1 MNTSRLLRDSLRSL
15 RRHRL
20 RSASIMIGSLVGV
33 AALTFVLDIGQG
45 IRRKML
51 TTVQQIFGDSS
62 VVVVAGGIQLV
73 DGPRPDAARLT
84 IDDIAAAAA
93 AVPAVV
99 DWDPQQVQT
108 SSVRRAGSTATAR
121 VLGQSERAEKV
132 WARTVSRGRFFDTDD
147 VQRRER
153 VALVGETLVRDL
165 FAGADPLGAEIMVD
179 AVPFT
184 VVGVLERF
192 GTDLHGMDR
201 DNEIVVPVSTLM
213 RRLANVDTISVAKL
227 LIGDPAQN
235 AAAAAQIREALRS
248 RHALRQGQPDDFTLL
263 TPSEVR
269 LLLGKMQRI
278 VTVYLPL
285 ASVVVLL
292 VAGLIAATLM
302 AGAVNARVAEIGV
315 RRAIGACPADIAR
328 QFVAESAFT
337 VLGGGLL
344 GILLGSA
351 AAQLLARRLDLGAVL
366 SLRVALLGLALAL
379 VTGLLA
385 GVVPALRAARLRP
398 VDALR

>member
-20 RSASIMIGSLVGV
+20 RSASIMVGSLIGV
-33 AALTFVLDIGQG
+33 TALTFVLDVGQG

-62 VVVVAGGIQLV
+62 VVVVAGGMQLV

-99 DWDPQQVQT
+99 DWDPQQVQNA
-108 SSVRRAGSTATAR
+108 SVRRAGNTATAR

-132 WARTVSRGRFFDTDD
+132 WARTVSRGRFFDAAD

-153 VALVGETLVRDL
+153 VALIGETLVRDL
-165 FAGADPLGAEIMVD
+165 FGGADPLGAEIMVD
-179 AVPFT
+179 SVPFT

-227 LIGDPAQN
+227 LIADPAQN
-235 AAAAAQIREALRS
+235 AAAAAQFRVALRA
-248 RHALRQGQPDDFTLL
+248 RHALLQGQPDDFTLL

-269 LLLGKMQRI
+269 ELLGKMQRI

-302 AGAVNARVAEIGV
+302 AGAVNARMAEIGV

-337 VLGGGLL
+337 MLGGGLL

-366 SLRVALLGLALAL
+366 SLRVALLGVALAL

-385 GVVPALRAARLRP
+385 GVMPALRAARLRP

>member
-1 MNTSRLLRDSLRSL
+1 MSPSRLLRDSLRSL

-33 AALTFVLDIGQG
+33 AALTFVLDVGQG
-45 IRRKML
+45 LRRKML

-62 VVVVAGGIQLV
+62 VVVVAGGMQLV

-99 DWDPQQVQT
+99 DWDPQQVQIV
-108 SSVRRAGSTATAR
+108 SVRCAGNTATAR
-121 VLGQSERAEKV
+121 VLGQSERAGKV
-132 WARTVSRGRFFDTDD
+132 WARTVSRGRFFDADD

-153 VALVGETLVRDL
+153 VALIGETLVRDL

-248 RHALRQGQPDDFTLL
+248 RHALLQGQPDDFTLL

-269 LLLGKMQRI
+269 QLLGKMQRI

-337 VLGGGLL
+337 MLGGGLL

-351 AAQLLARRLDLGAVL
+351 AAQLVARRLDLGAVL

>member
-1 MNTSRLLRDSLRSL
+1 MSPSRLLRDSLRSL

-33 AALTFVLDIGQG
+33 AALTFVLDVGQG
-45 IRRKML
+45 LRRKML

-62 VVVVAGGIQLV
+62 VVVVAGGMQLV

-99 DWDPQQVQT
+99 DWDPQQVQIA
-108 SSVRRAGSTATAR
+108 SVRRAGSTATAR
-121 VLGQSERAEKV
+121 VLGQSERAAKV
-132 WARTVSRGRFFDTDD
+132 WARTVSHGRFFDADD
-147 VQRRER
+147 VQHRER

-235 AAAAAQIREALRS
+235 ATAAAQIREALRS
-248 RHALRQGQPDDFTLL
+248 RHALLQGQPDDFTLL

-269 LLLGKMQRI
+269 QLLGKMQRI

-315 RRAIGACPADIAR
+315 RRAIGARPADIAR

-337 VLGGGLL
+337 MLGGGLL

-351 AAQLLARRLDLGAVL
+351 AAQLVARRLDLGAVL

>member
-1 MNTSRLLRDSLRSL
+1 MSPSRLLRDSLRSL

-45 IRRKML
+45 VRRKML

-62 VVVVAGGIQLV
+62 VVVVAGGMQLV

-99 DWDPQQVQT
+99 DWDPQQVQIA
-108 SSVRRAGSTATAR
+108 SVRRAGSTATAR

-132 WARTVSRGRFFDTDD
+132 WARTVSRGRFFDAAD

-165 FAGADPLGAEIMVD
+165 FGGADPLGAEIMVD

-201 DNEIVVPVSTLM
+201 DNEIVVPISTLM

-235 AAAAAQIREALRS
+235 ATAAAQIREALRS
-248 RHALRQGQPDDFTLL
+248 RHALLQGQPDDFTLL

-269 LLLGKMQRI
+269 QLLGKMQRI

-315 RRAIGACPADIAR
+315 RRAIGARPADIAR

-337 VLGGGLL
+337 MLGGGLL

-351 AAQLLARRLDLGAVL
+351 AAQLVARRLDLGAVL

>member
-20 RSASIMIGSLVGV
+20 RSASIMVGSLIGV
-33 AALTFVLDIGQG
+33 TALTFVLDVGQG

-62 VVVVAGGIQLV
+62 VVVVAGGMQLV

-99 DWDPQQVQT
+99 DWDPQQVQNA
-108 SSVRRAGSTATAR
+108 SVRRAGNTATAR

-132 WARTVSRGRFFDTDD
+132 WARTVSRGRFFDAAD

-153 VALVGETLVRDL
+153 LALIGETLVRDL
-165 FAGADPLGAEIMVD
+165 FGGADPLGAEIMVD
-179 AVPFT
+179 SVPFT

-227 LIGDPAQN
+227 LIADPAQN
-235 AAAAAQIREALRS
+235 AAAAAQFRVALRA
-248 RHALRQGQPDDFTLL
+248 RHALLQGQPDDFTLL

-269 LLLGKMQRI
+269 ELLGKMQRI

-302 AGAVNARVAEIGV
+302 AGAVNARMAEIGV

-337 VLGGGLL
+337 MLGGGLL

-366 SLRVALLGLALAL
+366 SLRVALLGVALAL

-385 GVVPALRAARLRP
+385 GVMPALRAARLRP

>member
-1 MNTSRLLRDSLRSL
+1 
-15 RRHRL
+15 
-20 RSASIMIGSLVGV
+20 
-33 AALTFVLDIGQG
+33 
-45 IRRKML
+45 
-51 TTVQQIFGDSS
+51 
-62 VVVVAGGIQLV
+62 
-73 DGPRPDAARLT
+73 
-84 IDDIAAAAA
+84 
-93 AVPAVV
+93 
-99 DWDPQQVQT
+99 
-108 SSVRRAGSTATAR
+108 
-121 VLGQSERAEKV
+121 
-132 WARTVSRGRFFDTDD
+132 
-147 VQRRER
+147 
-153 VALVGETLVRDL
+153 
-165 FAGADPLGAEIMVD
+165 MVD

-227 LIGDPAQN
+227 LIADPAQN

-248 RHALRQGQPDDFTLL
+248 RHALIQGQPDDFTLL

-269 LLLGKMQRI
+269 QLLGKMQRI

-337 VLGGGLL
+337 MLGGGLL

-351 AAQLLARRLDLGAVL
+351 AAQLLARRLNPGAVL

>member
-1 MNTSRLLRDSLRSL
+1 MSPSRLLRDSLRSL

-20 RSASIMIGSLVGV
+20 RSASIMIGSVVGV
-33 AALTFVLDIGQG
+33 AALTFVLDVGQG
-45 IRRKML
+45 LRRKML

-62 VVVVAGGIQLV
+62 VVVVAGGMQLV

-93 AVPAVV
+93 AIPAVV
-99 DWDPQQVQT
+99 DWDPQQVQI
-108 SSVRRAGSTATAR
+108 SSVRRAGNTATAR

-132 WARTVSRGRFFDTDD
+132 WARTVSRGRFFDAAD

-165 FAGADPLGAEIMVD
+165 FGGADPLGAEIMVD

-227 LIGDPAQN
+227 LISDPAQN
-235 AAAAAQIREALRS
+235 ATAAAQIREELRT
-248 RHALRQGQPDDFTLL
+248 RHALLQGQPDDFTLL
-263 TPSEVR
+263 TPTEVR
-269 LLLGKMQRI
+269 QLLGKMQRI

-337 VLGGGLL
+337 MLGGGLL

>member
-1 MNTSRLLRDSLRSL
+1 MNPSRLLRDSLRSL

-62 VVVVAGGIQLV
+62 VVVVAGGMQLV

-99 DWDPQQVQT
+99 DWDPQQVQIA
-108 SSVRRAGSTATAR
+108 SVRRAGSTATAR

-132 WARTVSRGRFFDTDD
+132 WARTVSRGRFFDAAD

-165 FAGADPLGAEIMVD
+165 FGGADPLGAEIMVD

-235 AAAAAQIREALRS
+235 ATAAAQIREALRS
-248 RHALRQGQPDDFTLL
+248 RHALLQGQPDDFTLL

-269 LLLGKMQRI
+269 QLLGKMQRI

-337 VLGGGLL
+337 MLGGGLL

>member
-1 MNTSRLLRDSLRSL
+1 MNTPRLLRDSLRSL
-15 RRHRL
+15 GRHRL
-20 RSASIMIGSLVGV
+20 RSASIMIGSLIGV
-33 AALTFVLDIGQG
+33 AALTFVLDVGQG
-45 IRRKML
+45 LRRKML

-62 VVVVAGGIQLV
+62 VVVVAGGMQLV

-84 IDDIAAAAA
+84 IDDIAAAAG

-99 DWDPQQVQT
+99 DWDPQQVQIA
-108 SSVRRAGSTATAR
+108 SVRRAGSAATAR

-132 WARTVSRGRFFDTDD
+132 WARSVSRGRFFDASD
-147 VQRRER
+147 VQHRER
-153 VALVGETLVRDL
+153 VALVGETLVCDL
-165 FAGADPLGAEIMVD
+165 FGGTDPLGAEIMVES
-179 AVPFT
+179 VPFT

-201 DNEIVVPVSTLM
+201 DNELVVPVSTLM

-227 LIGDPAQN
+227 LIDDSAQN
-235 AAAAAQIREALRS
+235 ATAAAQIREALRS
-248 RHALRQGQPDDFTLL
+248 RHALLQGQPDDFTLL
-263 TPSEVR
+263 TPTEVR
-269 LLLGKMQRI
+269 QLLDKMRRI
-278 VTVYLPL
+278 VTLYLPL

-292 VAGLIAATLM
+292 VAGLIAASLM

-328 QFVAESAFT
+328 QFVAESAFMM
-337 VLGGGLL
+337 LGGGLL

>member
-62 VVVVAGGIQLV
+62 VVVVAGGMQLV

-99 DWDPQQVQT
+99 DWDPQQVQIA
-108 SSVRRAGSTATAR
+108 SVRRAGSTATAR

-132 WARTVSRGRFFDTDD
+132 WARTVSRGRFFDAAD

-165 FAGADPLGAEIMVD
+165 FGGADPLGAEIMVD

-201 DNEIVVPVSTLM
+201 DNEIVVPISTLM

-235 AAAAAQIREALRS
+235 ATAAAQIREALRS
-248 RHALRQGQPDDFTLL
+248 RHALLQGQPDDFTLL

-269 LLLGKMQRI
+269 QLLGKMQRI

-337 VLGGGLL
+337 MLGGGLL

>member
-15 RRHRL
+15 RQHRL

-62 VVVVAGGIQLV
+62 VVVVAGGMQLV

-99 DWDPQQVQT
+99 DWDPQQVQNA
-108 SSVRRAGSTATAR
+108 SVRRAGSTATAR

-132 WARTVSRGRFFDTDD
+132 WARTVSRGRFFDADD

-153 VALVGETLVRDL
+153 VALVGETLVHDL
-165 FAGADPLGAEIMVD
+165 FGGADPLGAEIMVD

-227 LIGDPAQN
+227 LIGDPVQN

-248 RHALRQGQPDDFTLL
+248 RHALLQGQPDDFTLL

-269 LLLGKMQRI
+269 QLLGKMQRI

-337 VLGGGLL
+337 MLGGGLL

-351 AAQLLARRLDLGAVL
+351 AAQLLARRLDLGVVL

>member
-62 VVVVAGGIQLV
+62 VVVVAGGMQLV

-93 AVPAVV
+93 AVPAVA
-99 DWDPQQVQT
+99 DWDPQQVQIA
-108 SSVRRAGSTATAR
+108 SVRRAGNTATAR
-121 VLGQSERAEKV
+121 VLGQSERAERV
-132 WARTVSRGRFFDTDD
+132 WARTVSRGRFFDAAD
-147 VQRRER
+147 VQLRER

-165 FAGADPLGAEIMVD
+165 FGGADPLGAEIMVD

-227 LIGDPAQN
+227 LIGDPTQN
-235 AAAAAQIREALRS
+235 ATAAAQIREALRA
-248 RHALRQGQPDDFTLL
+248 RHALIQGQHDDFTLL

-269 LLLGKMQRI
+269 QLLGKMQRI

-337 VLGGGLL
+337 MLGGGLL

>member
-1 MNTSRLLRDSLRSL
+1 MNISRILRDCLHSLG
-15 RRHRL
+15 RHRL
-20 RSASIMIGSLVGV
+20 RSVSIMVGSLVGV
-33 AALTFVLDIGQG
+33 AALTFVLDVGQG

-62 VVVVAGGIQLV
+62 VVVVAGGMQLI

-84 IDDIAAAAA
+84 IDDISAAAA
-93 AVPAVV
+93 AVPSVV
-99 DWDPQQVQT
+99 DWDPQQVQI
-108 SSVRRAGSTATAR
+108 SSVRRAGGTATAR

-132 WARTVSRGRFFDTDD
+132 WARTVSRGRFFDASD

-153 VALVGETLVRDL
+153 VALIGETLVRDL
-165 FAGADPLGAEIMVD
+165 FGSADPLGAEIMID

-227 LIGDPAQN
+227 LIADSTQN
-235 AAAAAQIREALRS
+235 ATAAAQVREALRS
-248 RHALRQGQPDDFTLL
+248 RHALLQGQPDDFTLL

-269 LLLGKMQRI
+269 QLLGKMQRI

-337 VLGGGLL
+337 MLGGGLL
-344 GILLGSA
+344 GILLGSV

-385 GVVPALRAARLRP
+385 GVIPALRAARFRP

>member
-1 MNTSRLLRDSLRSL
+1 MNASRLLRDSLRSL
-15 RRHRL
+15 GRHRL
-20 RSASIMIGSLVGV
+20 RSTSIMLGSLVGV

-45 IRRKML
+45 IRRKIL

-62 VVVVAGGIQLV
+62 VVVVAGGMQLV

-99 DWDPQQVQT
+99 AWDPQQVQIA
-108 SSVRRAGSTATAR
+108 SVRRAGNTATAR

-132 WARTVSRGRFFDTDD
+132 WARTVSRGRFFDASD

-153 VALVGETLVRDL
+153 VALVGETLVRNL
-165 FAGADPLGAEIMVD
+165 FGGADPLGAEIMVD

-184 VVGVLERF
+184 VVGVIERF

-227 LIGDPAQN
+227 LIADPAQN
-235 AAAAAQIREALRS
+235 ATAAAQIREALRS
-248 RHALRQGQPDDFTLL
+248 RHALLQGQPDDFTLL
-263 TPSEVR
+263 TPTEVR
-269 LLLGKMQRI
+269 QLLGKMQRI
-278 VTVYLPL
+278 VTLYLPL

-315 RRAIGACPADIAR
+315 RRAIGARPADIAR

-337 VLGGGLL
+337 MLGGGLL

-351 AAQLLARRLDLGAVL
+351 AAQLVARRLDLGAVL
-366 SLRVALLGLALAL
+366 SLRVALIGLALAL
-379 VTGLLA
+379 ITGLLA

>member
-1 MNTSRLLRDSLRSL
+1 MNISRLLGDSLRSL
-15 RRHRL
+15 ARHRL
-20 RSASIMIGSLVGV
+20 RSASIMVGSLVGV

-45 IRRKML
+45 LRRKML

-62 VVVVAGGIQLV
+62 VVVVAGGLQLV

-93 AVPAVV
+93 AVPAVT
-99 DWDPQQVQT
+99 DWDPQQVQIA
-108 SSVRRAGSTATAR
+108 SVRRIGVTATAR

-132 WARTVSRGRFFDTDD
+132 WARTVSRGRFFDATD

-153 VALVGETLVRDL
+153 VALVGETIVRDL
-165 FAGADPLGAEIMVD
+165 FGGTDPLGAEIMVES
-179 AVPFT
+179 VPFT

-201 DNEIVVPVSTLM
+201 DNELVVPLSTLM
-213 RRLANVDTISVAKL
+213 RRLANLDTISVAKFL
-227 LIGDPAQN
+227 VASPEQAGPAS
-235 AAAAAQIREALRS
+235 AQIREALRS
-248 RHALRQGQPDDFTLL
+248 RHALLQGQPDDFTLL

-269 LLLGKMQRI
+269 QLLDKMRRI
-278 VTVYLPL
+278 VTLYLPL

-315 RRAIGACPADIAR
+315 RRAIGAGPADIVR
-328 QFVAESAFT
+328 QFVVESAIT
-337 VLGGGLL
+337 MLGGGLL
-344 GILLGSA
+344 GILLGST
-351 AAQLLARRLDLGAVL
+351 AAQLLARKLDLGAVL
-366 SLRVALLGLALAL
+366 SVQVAFLGLTLAL

>member
-1 MNTSRLLRDSLRSL
+1 MNPSRLLRDSLRSL

-33 AALTFVLDIGQG
+33 AALTFVLDVGQG

-62 VVVVAGGIQLV
+62 VVVVAGGMQLV

-99 DWDPQQVQT
+99 DWDPQQVQIA
-108 SSVRRAGSTATAR
+108 SVRRAGSTATAR
-121 VLGQSERAEKV
+121 VLGQSERAAKV
-132 WARTVSRGRFFDTDD
+132 WARTVSRGRFFDAAD

-153 VALVGETLVRDL
+153 VALIGETLVHDL
-165 FAGADPLGAEIMVD
+165 YGGADPLGAEIMVD
-179 AVPFT
+179 TVPFT

-235 AAAAAQIREALRS
+235 ATAAAQIREALRS
-248 RHALRQGQPDDFTLL
+248 RHALLQGQPDDFTLL

-269 LLLGKMQRI
+269 QLLGKMQRI

-315 RRAIGACPADIAR
+315 RRAIGACPTDIAR

-337 VLGGGLL
+337 MLGGGLL

-351 AAQLLARRLDLGAVL
+351 AAQLVARRLDLGAVL

>member
-1 MNTSRLLRDSLRSL
+1 MNTPRLLRDSLRSL

-33 AALTFVLDIGQG
+33 AALTFVLDVGQG

-62 VVVVAGGIQLV
+62 VVVVAGGMQLV

-99 DWDPQQVQT
+99 DWDPQQVQIA
-108 SSVRRAGSTATAR
+108 SVRRAGSTATAR

-132 WARTVSRGRFFDTDD
+132 WARTVSRGRFFDADD

-165 FAGADPLGAEIMVD
+165 FGGADPLGAEIMVD

-235 AAAAAQIREALRS
+235 ATAAAQIREALRA
-248 RHALRQGQPDDFTLL
+248 RHALFQGQPDDFTLL

-269 LLLGKMQRI
+269 QLLGKMQRI

-315 RRAIGACPADIAR
+315 RRAIGARPADIAR

-337 VLGGGLL
+337 MLGGGLL

-351 AAQLLARRLDLGAVL
+351 AAQLVARRLDLGAVL

>member
-1 MNTSRLLRDSLRSL
+1 MSTSRILRDSVRSL
-15 RRHRL
+15 GRHRL
-20 RSASIMIGSLVGV
+20 RSASIMLGSLIGV
-33 AALTFVLDIGQG
+33 AALTFVLSVGQG

-62 VVVVAGGIQLV
+62 VIVVAGGTQLV
-73 DGPRPDAARLT
+73 GGPRPDAARLT
-84 IDDIAAAAA
+84 IDDIAAVAE
-93 AVPAVV
+93 AVPAAMA
-99 DWDPQQVQT
+99 WDPQQVLI
-108 SSVRRAGSTATAR
+108 SSVKRAGATATVR

-132 WARTVSRGRFFDTDD
+132 WGRTVARGRFFDDSE
-147 VQRRER
+147 VKRRER
-153 VALVGETLVRDL
+153 VALIGETVVHDL

-179 AVPFT
+179 SVPFT
-184 VVGVLERF
+184 VVGVLDRF

-201 DNEIVVPVSTLM
+201 DNELVVPISTLM

-227 LIGDPAQN
+227 LIASPAQTES
-235 AAAAAQIREALRS
+235 AAAQIREALRT
-248 RHALRQGQPDDFTLL
+248 RHSLVPGQADDFTLL
-263 TPSEVR
+263 TPTEIR
-269 LLLGKMQRI
+269 QLLGKMQRI
-278 VTVYLPL
+278 VTLYLPL

-302 AGAVNARVAEIGV
+302 IGAVNARIGEIGV
-315 RRAIGACPADIAR
+315 RRAIGASPADIAR
-328 QFVAESAFT
+328 QFVTESALT
-337 VLGGGLL
+337 MLGGGIL

-351 AAQLLARRLDLGAVL
+351 AVQLVARRLDLGAVL
-366 SLRVALLGLALAL
+366 SLRVALLGLVLAL

>member
-62 VVVVAGGIQLV
+62 VVVVAGGMQLV

-93 AVPAVV
+93 AIPAVV
-99 DWDPQQVQT
+99 DWDPQQVQIA
-108 SSVRRAGSTATAR
+108 SVRRAGNTATAR

-132 WARTVSRGRFFDTDD
+132 WARTVSRGRFFDADD

-248 RHALRQGQPDDFTLL
+248 RHALLQGQPDDFTLL

-269 LLLGKMQRI
+269 QLLGKMQRI

-337 VLGGGLL
+337 MLGGGLL

>member
-1 MNTSRLLRDSLRSL
+1 MNTPRLLRDSLRSL
-15 RRHRL
+15 GRHRL
-20 RSASIMIGSLVGV
+20 RSASIMIGSLIGV
-33 AALTFVLDIGQG
+33 AALTFVLDVGQG
-45 IRRKML
+45 LRRKML

-62 VVVVAGGIQLV
+62 VVVVAGGMQLV

-84 IDDIAAAAA
+84 IDDIAAAAG

-99 DWDPQQVQT
+99 DWDPQQVQIA
-108 SSVRRAGSTATAR
+108 SVRRAGSAATAR

-132 WARTVSRGRFFDTDD
+132 WARSVSRGRFFDASD
-147 VQRRER
+147 VQHRER
-153 VALVGETLVRDL
+153 VALVGETLVCDL
-165 FAGADPLGAEIMVD
+165 FGGTDPLGAEIMVES
-179 AVPFT
+179 VPFT

-201 DNEIVVPVSTLM
+201 DNELVVPVSTLM

-227 LIGDPAQN
+227 LIDDSAQN
-235 AAAAAQIREALRS
+235 ATAAAQIREALRS
-248 RHALRQGQPDDFTLL
+248 RHALLQGQPDDFTLL
-263 TPSEVR
+263 TPTEVR
-269 LLLGKMQRI
+269 QLLDKMRRI
-278 VTVYLPL
+278 VTLYLPL

-292 VAGLIAATLM
+292 VAGLIAASLM

-337 VLGGGLL
+337 MLGGGLL

>member
-62 VVVVAGGIQLV
+62 VVVIAGGMQLV

-84 IDDIAAAAA
+84 IDDIAAAAT

-132 WARTVSRGRFFDTDD
+132 WARTVSRGRFFDAAD

-165 FAGADPLGAEIMVD
+165 FGGADPLGAEIMVD

-227 LIGDPAQN
+227 LIADPAQN
-235 AAAAAQIREALRS
+235 AAAAAQIREALRT
-248 RHALRQGQPDDFTLL
+248 RHALLQGQPDDFTLL

-269 LLLGKMQRI
+269 QLLGKMQRI

-337 VLGGGLL
+337 MLGGGLL

-379 VTGLLA
+379 ITGLLA